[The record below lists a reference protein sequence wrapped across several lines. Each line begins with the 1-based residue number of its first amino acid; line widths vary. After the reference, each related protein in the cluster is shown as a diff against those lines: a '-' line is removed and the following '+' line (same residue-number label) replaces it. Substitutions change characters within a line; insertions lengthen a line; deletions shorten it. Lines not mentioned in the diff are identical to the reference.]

1 MIKSLFRVS
10 VSLALVGIVL
20 GIVMGIKQDFT
31 LMPAHAHLNLLGFV
45 TMFLSALYYRSVPEA
60 AASRLAA
67 VQAIVSVA
75 GAVVFPIG
83 IASVLLAR
91 TRPVR
96 ADRGRRRADGV
107 AWHGAVRG
115 DRVPHLGRRAYDGR
129 RFRAALGEFSVR
141 KITLEGMTAMM
152 QRAADIRCD
161 DGQQSSP
168 RQKRGR
174 NPCPPPPS
182 PLRPAPRASSRPPPS
197 ARSRGG

>member
-60 AASRLAA
+60 AASRLAP

-83 IASVLLAR
+83 IASVLLGGHDRFEPIVVGGALTVLLGMALFAVIVFR
-91 TRPVR
+91 TAGSGSSAGAGQRP
-96 ADRGRRRADGV
+96 
-107 AWHGAVRG
+107 
-115 DRVPHLGRRAYDGR
+115 
-129 RFRAALGEFSVR
+129 
-141 KITLEGMTAMM
+141 
-152 QRAADIRCD
+152 
-161 DGQQSSP
+161 
-168 RQKRGR
+168 
-174 NPCPPPPS
+174 
-182 PLRPAPRASSRPPPS
+182 
-197 ARSRGG
+197 